1 MKIELWPVER
11 LKRYPQNP
19 RRNDAAVEAV
29 ARSIDEFGWRVPI
42 IVDQDGVIIAGH
54 TRLKAAI
61 KLGITQVP
69 VHVADGLSDT
79 QIKALR
85 IAENQSSNIATWDQD
100 LLKIEIGE
108 LKALDIDLGVLGF
121 GEIELGEIMGG
132 FTLPA
137 DNKKIDEGVL
147 AETDTECPNCGFKW
161 KQ

>member
-11 LKRYPQNP
+11 LKHYPQNP

-42 IVDQDGVIIAGH
+42 IVDQDGVIIAGD

-61 KLGITQVP
+61 KLGISQVP
-69 VHVADGLSDT
+69 VHVAEGLSDA
-79 QIKALR
+79 QIKAYR
-85 IAENQSSNIATWDQD
+85 IADNQTASIAEWDTD

-108 LKALDIDLGVLGF
+108 LKALEFDLTALGF
-121 GEIELGEIMGG
+121 DETALADMTGD
-132 FTLPA
+132 FVLPA
-137 DNKKIDEGVL
+137 DNKKIDENML
-147 AETDTECPNCGFKW
+147 AETNTECPSCGFKW